1 MASRVRSLFWV
12 EACLASA
19 AGLLA
24 VITAAWPD
32 WIEAAFGVDPDGGD
46 GTVEWLVV
54 AVLAAV
60 AVALGYGARREWRR
74 GGPRPFRGSAVQEET
89 CTERTAAYG

>member
-74 GGPRPFRGSAVQEET
+74 GRAAAVQ
-89 CTERTAAYG
+89 G